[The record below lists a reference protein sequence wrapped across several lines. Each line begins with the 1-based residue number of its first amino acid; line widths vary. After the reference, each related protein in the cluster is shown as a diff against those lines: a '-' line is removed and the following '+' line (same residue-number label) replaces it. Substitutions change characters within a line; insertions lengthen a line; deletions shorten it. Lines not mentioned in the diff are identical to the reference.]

1 MSLTD
6 LSTTPQDE
14 ASTPAPH
21 LPEISASER
30 LLPQLALTRRIA
42 VLVLLLSILV
52 VGSIAS
58 LSIPLEMLPRGFE
71 PSLMTILANW
81 QQAPSQEVL
90 EKVTKPLEEELS
102 TVPGLQNTFSTS
114 NTGRARLRLAFKSGV
129 DMDVAYREV
138 RDRLERAKARM
149 PDDLDRVQIRKADD
163 SDIPVYAFGI
173 TVDPEIEDPWHL
185 IQNEIVTPI
194 QRIDGVAGIAV
205 NGLVQKEVLIE
216 LDRERT
222 EAAGLDVFQLGQQLQ
237 NDNFTLASG
246 HVETG
251 GKKLLLRSV
260 AKYADLD
267 ALRNRSLGPQVRLSD
282 VATVRYAVPDFE
294 FSARANSRPA
304 YFAIVRKES
313 EANAIEVS
321 RGIDAAIEKI
331 GANPRMKL
339 VGLTVFFNQGKTI
352 LESLETL
359 VSSGLLGAVLAA
371 LILYFFLRRVRLTLI
386 IALSIPLSIIIA
398 LTAMFFFGETLNI
411 LTLLG
416 LMISVGMVVDNSVVV
431 AENIFRLHRAGLP
444 RREAAIRGAGEISLA
459 ILLST
464 LTSIVVFLPVSLV
477 EGMGQFFLLRL
488 SIPITVSLL
497 GSLLVALVLV
507 PLAAY
512 LTLGKEKAGEPGS
525 GEPRR
530 DAEPRLVASIGR
542 LYEASFGRLSA
553 FYGWLLSRALR
564 RRFDTVVLVTLV
576 VAATGAFSVQAVK
589 MSAVQEE
596 QRGGFQIRVE
606 LPLSMTF
613 EESVAYCREI
623 EKIFEANQEKW
634 DLTTYLLLNS
644 REQVQI
650 NGWFNTPRTN
660 EVSARDAVSELLAQ
674 VPERAGVRF
683 FTGDNDAAKDE
694 TRELAIFTL
703 TGEDP
708 RELDVVAKGIEERLV
723 KVPGVLGL
731 RLATARQKEEMAVRI
746 DRDRAQRLEVNPQA
760 VAGVVRN
767 SIGGR
772 LLPKF
777 YRDGLEIPVRVRY
790 EEEDRQSVLQLFDY
804 RVPTDQGEL
813 VSLSSVAVPDRLA
826 APDEIQRTN
835 KQVARTLTFELVE
848 GQEKATRE
856 RLQRQIAAID
866 LPEGVRF
873 GQPRRGAGMDEDTRA
888 LLLALGLSIAFIYLL
903 MGFLFESFV
912 LPLSILTTI
921 PLAILGV
928 YWAHHLA
935 GMDIDALGLVGVV
948 LLVGVV
954 VNNGIV
960 LIDYVGRLR
969 QEGATRTEAL
979 LMATER
985 RFQPILMTALTTI
998 LGMVPMLFSGR
1009 TSIGVSY
1016 TSFATGLI
1024 GGMTVAT
1031 FLTLLVV
1038 PIAYTYFDDLR
1049 EKMLALA
1056 GRLLAREKVAEPL
1069 ASEGAGE

>member
-1 MSLTD
+1 MEEPISKM
-6 LSTTPQDE
+6 
-14 ASTPAPH
+14 
-21 LPEISASER
+21 PEISASER
-30 LLPQLALTRRIA
+30 FLPRLALERRIA

-52 VGSIAS
+52 VGTIAT
-58 LSIPLEMLPRGFE
+58 LGIPLEMLPRGFE
-71 PSLMTILANW
+71 PGMMTIQAGW
-81 QQAPSQEVL
+81 QQAPPQEVL
-90 EKVTKPLEEELS
+90 EKVTQPLEEELS
-102 TVPGLQNTFSTS
+102 TVPGLENVYSFSTS
-114 NTGRARLRLAFKSGV
+114 GRANLRLAFKSGV

-149 PDDLDRVQIRKADD
+149 PDDLDRVVIRKADD
-163 SDIPVYAFGI
+163 SHIPVYAFGI
-173 TVDPEIEDPWHL
+173 TVDPAIEDAWHL
-185 IQNEIVTPI
+185 IQNEIITPI

-205 NGLVQKEVLIE
+205 NGLVRKEVLIE

-260 AKYADLD
+260 AKYADLES
-267 ALRNRSLGPQVRLSD
+267 LRNRRLGPQVRLRD
-282 VATVRYAVPDFE
+282 VAEVRYAEPEID

-321 RGIDAAIEKI
+321 KSITQAIEKI
-331 GANPRMKL
+331 RANPRMRP
-339 VGLTVFFNQGKTI
+339 VGLTVFFDQGKTI
-352 LESLETL
+352 LESLTTL
-359 VSSGLLGAVLAA
+359 VQSGLLGALLAA
-371 LILYFFLRRVRLTLI
+371 MILFFFLRRVRLTLI
-386 IALSIPLSIIIA
+386 ITLSIPLSIVIA

-477 EGMGQFFLLRL
+477 GGMGQFFLLRL
-488 SIPITVSLL
+488 SIPITVALL
-497 GSLLVALVLV
+497 GSLFVALVLV
-507 PLAAY
+507 PLATY
-512 LTLGKEKAGEPGS
+512 LTLPEKPQQ
-525 GEPRR
+525 RQ
-530 DAEPRLVASIGR
+530 ASAPLSTLLGR
-542 LYEASFGRLSA
+542 LYEASFGRLA
-553 FYGWLLSRALR
+553 TFYGFLLERALR
-564 RRFDTVVLVTLV
+564 HRFDTLVLIS
-576 VAATGAFSVQAVK
+576 VAVALTGAFSVRAVK
-589 MSAVQEE
+589 IAAVQEE
-596 QRGGFQIRVE
+596 QKGGFEIQAEMPI
-606 LPLSMTF
+606 SMTF
-613 EESVAYCREI
+613 EESAAYCREI
-623 EKIFEANQEKW
+623 EKVFEDNQENW
-634 DLTTYLLLNS
+634 DLSTYLLLNG
-644 REQVQI
+644 RDNVRI
-650 NGWFNTPRTN
+650 NGWFNTPRRN
-660 EVSARDAVSELLAQ
+660 KVSARAAVEELLAK
-674 VPERAGVRF
+674 VPERAGVHF
-683 FTGDNDAAKDE
+683 FTGDNDAAKDD
-694 TRELAIFTL
+694 TRELATFTL

-708 RELDVVAKGIEERLV
+708 RQLEELAKGVEERLA
-723 KVPGVLGL
+723 KVPGVLGV
-731 RLATARQKEEMAVRI
+731 RLAALRQTQEMAVRI

-767 SIGGR
+767 SVGGR
-772 LLPKF
+772 PLPKF

-790 EEEDRQSVLQLFDY
+790 EEADRSSLLQLFDF
-804 RVPTDQGEL
+804 RVPTDQGEM
-813 VSLSSVAVPDRLA
+813 VALSSVATPDRLQA
-826 APDEIQRTN
+826 ADEIQRTN
-835 KQVARTLTFELVE
+835 KQVSRTITFELE
-848 GQEKATRE
+848 DGREKETRE
-856 RLQRQIAAID
+856 LLQRQVAATD

-873 GQPRRGAGMDEDTRA
+873 GQPRRGAGMDEDTKA
-888 LLLALGLSIAFIYLL
+888 LIFALGLSIAFIYLL

-935 GMDIDALGLVGVV
+935 GMDIDALGLVGLV

-969 QEGATRTEAL
+969 GEGFGRSEAL
-979 LMATER
+979 LLATER
-985 RFQPILMTALTTI
+985 RFRPILMTALTTI
-998 LGMVPMLFSGR
+998 LGMVPMLFTGR
-1009 TSIGVSY
+1009 TSIGISY

-1049 EKMLALA
+1049 EKSLAFA
-1056 GRLLAREKVAEPL
+1056 GRLMRTSATKEELSTNE
-1069 ASEGAGE
+1069 

>member
-1 MSLTD
+1 MSAED
-6 LSTTPQDE
+6 LSTPPDSATP
-14 ASTPAPH
+14 ASTAKM
-21 LPEISASER
+21 PEISESER
-30 LLPQLALTRRIA
+30 LLPELALTRRIS

-52 VGSIAS
+52 VGTIAS

-71 PSLMTILANW
+71 PSMMTIFANW
-81 QQAPSQEVL
+81 QQAPSQDVL

-114 NTGRARLRLAFKSGV
+114 TTGRARLRLAFKNGV

-149 PDDLDRVQIRKADD
+149 PEDLDRIQIRKADD
-163 SDIPVYAFGI
+163 SHIPVYAFGI

-185 IQNEIVTPI
+185 IQNEISTPI
-194 QRIDGVAGIAV
+194 QRIDGVAGIAI

-260 AKYADLD
+260 AKYADLE
-267 ALRNRSLGPQVRLSD
+267 ALRNRSLSAQVRLRD

-321 RGIDAAIEKI
+321 EGIDAAIAKI
-331 GANPRMKL
+331 EANPRMKA
-339 VGLTVFFNQGKTI
+339 VGMTVFFNQGKTI
-352 LESLETL
+352 QESLATL
-359 VSSGLLGAVLAA
+359 VNSGLVGALLAA
-371 LILYFFLRRVRLTLI
+371 MILFFFLRRVRLTLI
-386 IALSIPLSIIIA
+386 IALSIPLSIVIA

-512 LTLGKEKAGEPGS
+512 LTLGKDPSPRAAGEEDGEREK
-525 GEPRR
+525 GREPRPI
-530 DAEPRLVASIGR
+530 AAIGR

-553 FYGWLLSRALR
+553 FYGWLLTWALR
-564 RRFDTVVLVTLV
+564 RRFDTVVIVTLV
-576 VAATGAFSVQAVK
+576 VAATGAFSVRAVK
-589 MSAVQEE
+589 MTAVQEE
-596 QRGGFQIRVE
+596 QRGGFEIRVE
-606 LPLSMTF
+606 LPMSMTF
-613 EESVAYCREI
+613 EESVAYCRQI
-623 EKIFEANQEKW
+623 EKLFEANKEKW

-660 EVSARDAVSELLAQ
+660 AVTPREAVSELLEQ

-694 TRELAIFTL
+694 TRELAIYTL

-708 RELDVVAKGIEERLV
+708 RELDRVAKGIEERLV
-723 KVPGVLGL
+723 KVPGVLGV
-731 RLATARQKEEMAVRI
+731 RLAAARQKQEMAVRI

-790 EEEDRQSVLQLFDY
+790 EEADRSSVMQLFDY

-813 VSLSSVAVPDRLA
+813 VSLSSVAAPDRLA

-835 KQVARTLTFELVE
+835 KQVARTMTFELEE

-873 GQPRRGAGMDEDTRA
+873 GQPRRGAEADEDLRA
-888 LLLALGLSIAFIYLL
+888 LLFALGLSIAFIYLL

-935 GMDIDALGLVGVV
+935 GMEIDALGLVGVV

-969 QEGATRTEAL
+969 HEGIERSEAL
-979 LMATER
+979 ILAAER

-998 LGMVPMLFSGR
+998 LGMVPMLFTGP
-1009 TSIGVSY
+1009 TSIGMSY

-1049 EKMLALA
+1049 ERALVLA
-1056 GRLLAREKVAEPL
+1056 GRFLAKETNAEPL
-1069 ASEGAGE
+1069 ASE

>member
-6 LSTTPQDE
+6 LSTPPKEASAPTPQM
-14 ASTPAPH
+14 
-21 LPEISASER
+21 PEISASER

-71 PSLMTILANW
+71 PSMMTILANW

-260 AKYADLD
+260 AKYADLE
-267 ALRNRSLGPQVRLSD
+267 ALRNRRLGPQVRLSD

-331 GANPRMKL
+331 GTNPRMKL

-359 VSSGLLGAVLAA
+359 VNSGLLGAVLAA

-497 GSLLVALVLV
+497 GSLVVALVLV

-512 LTLGKEKAGEPGS
+512 LTLGKDSEAEPN
-525 GEPRR
+525 GEPRHV
-530 DAEPRLVASIGR
+530 AEPRLVVAIGR
-542 LYEASFGRLSA
+542 LYEASFGRLST

-606 LPLSMTF
+606 LPMSMTF
-613 EESVAYCREI
+613 EESVVYCREI
-623 EKIFEANQEKW
+623 EKIFETNKEKW

-650 NGWFNTPRTN
+650 NGWFNTPRLN
-660 EVSARDAVSELLAQ
+660 EVSAREAVSELLEQ

-723 KVPGVLGL
+723 KVPGVLGV
-731 RLATARQKEEMAVRI
+731 RQAAVRQKEEMAVRI

-772 LLPKF
+772 QLPKF

-790 EEEDRQSVLQLFDY
+790 EEEDRRSVLQLFDY

-813 VSLSSVAVPDRLA
+813 VSLSSVAIPDRLA

-866 LPEGVRF
+866 LPEGIRF

-969 QEGATRTEAL
+969 QEGASRTEAL

-985 RFQPILMTALTTI
+985 RFQPILMTALTTV

-1009 TSIGVSY
+1009 TSIGISY

-1049 EKMLALA
+1049 EKVLALA
-1056 GRLLAREKVAEPL
+1056 GRFLAREKVAEPL
-1069 ASEGAGE
+1069 ATE